1 METISGYSIALP
13 IIGIIIAEA
22 FRILEKILQTIFNR

>member
-1 METISGYSIALP
+1 METIIGYAIALP

-22 FRILEKILQTIFNR
+22 FKIIEKILQTIFNM